1 MQRLCHALH
10 RSTRAAPHA
19 GALRRA
25 FAAGGGGEV
34 PVVPLLIG
42 GERVVSAA
50 TEFFDVHNPAT
61 GALLC
66 RVPQTTPAELQ
77 RAFDSAA
84 AAQRSWR
91 DVPVTVRPGRR
102 GALACCDPSLSLLWP
117 KRRAASC
124 GHACAARLTRRNS
137 LHLNRLARA

>member
-1 MQRLCHALH
+1 MQRLCHALR
-10 RSTRAAPHA
+10 RSARAAPHA

-25 FAAGGGGEV
+25 FAAGSGGEV

-66 RVPQTTPAELQ
+66 RVPQTTPSELQ

-91 DVPVTVRPGRR
+91 DVPVTVRPRDVARR
-102 GALACCDPSLSLLWP
+102 AARDPSLSCLRP
-117 KRRAASC
+117 SAAPR
-124 GHACAARLTRRNS
+124 GVAE
-137 LHLNRLARA
+137 LHPLG

>member
-1 MQRLCHALH
+1 MQRLCHALR
-10 RSTRAAPHA
+10 RSARAAPYA
-19 GALRRA
+19 GASRRA
-25 FAAGGGGEV
+25 FAAAGGGDV

-91 DVPVTVRPGRR
+91 DVPVTVRPGGDVARR
-102 GALACCDPSLSLLWP
+102 ACRDPSLSTP
-117 KRRAASC
+117 RPSAAPRRAATP
-124 GHACAARLTRRNS
+124 HPRL
-137 LHLNRLARA
+137 